1 MVYAPC
7 TMMVVRGGV
16 AALFA
21 ASISV
26 ATAFTTAEPPRIFS
40 FTQFRGHYLDR
51 THSTSTGTTTGS
63 FVCFAASSPSEENE
77 STIAIPSFIVNPV
90 LAQVYPSSSTLSS
103 HSYSSALLLFASII
117 LLLFRKAL
125 IAHNEKYG
133 NPNIPLGCTDGKR
146 CKTLRRLHFQ
156 NMLTEDETNLLT
168 ELGFRFHSFEDVYY
182 ECDFDE
188 MLFKL
193 SLYNKEFQTYQ
204 IPKKYEPD
212 PELGAWVTML
222 RRLRQKNELPRVQI
236 DKLDAVGFEWTS
248 TRKCGSSFMKRYR
261 EVLSYLSKVVEAGG
275 EVKEL
280 VYEDTEI
287 MKWVDAQR
295 QIYENGK
302 LSESRAQYMDDLPG
316 IDWRNPISWG

>member
-1 MVYAPC
+1 
-7 TMMVVRGGV
+7 MVVRGGV

-21 ASISV
+21 ASMSV
-26 ATAFTTAEPPRIFS
+26 AKAFTTAEPTRIFALAP
-40 FTQFRGHYLDR
+40 FPGHLDG
-51 THSTSTGTTTGS
+51 THSRGPTGS

-77 STIAIPSFIVNPV
+77 STIAIPSMIVSPV
-90 LAQVYPSSSTLSS
+90 LAQVYP
-103 HSYSSALLLFASII
+103 
-117 LLLFRKAL
+117 AL
-125 IAHNEKYG
+125 IAHNEKHG

-156 NMLTEDETNLLT
+156 NMLTEDETNLLS
-168 ELGFRFHSFEDVYY
+168 EMGFRFHSFEDVYY

-193 SLYNKEFQTYQ
+193 SLYHKEFQTYQ

-222 RRLRQKNELPRVQI
+222 RRLRQKNELPRMQI
-236 DKLDAVGFEWTS
+236 DKLDAVGFEWNS

-261 EVLSYLSKVVEAGG
+261 EVLSYLSQVVEAGG

-295 QIYENGK
+295 QI
-302 LSESRAQYMDDLPG
+302 
-316 IDWRNPISWG
+316 